1 MAVTLKSW
9 KALGTSVHVLA
20 TNATQLDLATIA
32 VSEVLED
39 VDTAYSRFREDS
51 ELSRLNA
58 SPGRVVRVSP
68 LLATAIDAAQRAAR
82 LTDGAVDPT
91 IGQAIRVA
99 GYDDDF
105 SRIAAADR
113 GPVNLRAWR
122 VPGWQAIGFDRQS
135 RVVLLPDG
143 VELDLGSTGKA
154 LAADL
159 AARAAL
165 NAAGSGGV
173 LVSLGGDIATAGTP
187 PFGGWRIHVAEDSR
201 VAPDADGEV
210 ICLPSGGVATSSTTV
225 RRWPRF
231 LTTGFHRNLALATLI
246 FLALHIVTAVV
257 DPFTALGWQAA
268 LIPFSS
274 SYRRFWLGLGVVAI
288 YLLLAIVVTSVL
300 RPIFGPRIW
309 RLVHWLAYLMW
320 PIAVIHGIGTGTD
333 PRFAWMLAIE
343 AVCIGG
349 VVAAVG

>member
-165 NAAGSGGV
+165 AAAGSGGV

-187 PFGGWRIHVAEDSR
+187 PSGGWRIHVAEDSR

-210 ICLPSGGVATSSTTV
+210 ICLPLGGVATSSTTV
-225 RRWPRF
+225 RRWTRGTAVLHHIIDPQTS
-231 LTTGFHRNLALATLI
+231 LPTTGPFRTVTVAAATCLDANIASTAAIVRGETAIEWLMRRNLPA
-246 FLALHIVTAVV
+246 
-257 DPFTALGWQAA
+257 
-268 LIPFSS
+268 
-274 SYRRFWLGLGVVAI
+274 
-288 YLLLAIVVTSVL
+288 
-300 RPIFGPRIW
+300 
-309 RLVHWLAYLMW
+309 RLVENDGTIHYIGRW
-320 PIAVIHGIGTGTD
+320 PD
-333 PRFAWMLAIE
+333 PS
-343 AVCIGG
+343 G
-349 VVAAVG
+349 VAAGTTRA

>member
-1 MAVTLKSW
+1 MTVALKSW

-20 TNATQLDLATIA
+20 TDASGLGRATTA

-39 VDTAYSRFREDS
+39 VDTAYSRFRQDS

-105 SRIAAADR
+105 SRVAARDPHPALPQR
-113 GPVNLRAWR
+113 GRETEVRLRAWR
-122 VPGWQAIGFDRQS
+122 VPGWKAIGFDRRS

-165 NAAGSGGV
+165 NAAGAGGV

-187 PFGGWRIHVAEDSR
+187 P
-201 VAPDADGEV
+201 
-210 ICLPSGGVATSSTTV
+210 
-225 RRWPRF
+225 
-231 LTTGFHRNLALATLI
+231 
-246 FLALHIVTAVV
+246 
-257 DPFTALGWQAA
+257 
-268 LIPFSS
+268 
-274 SYRRFWLGLGVVAI
+274 
-288 YLLLAIVVTSVL
+288 
-300 RPIFGPRIW
+300 
-309 RLVHWLAYLMW
+309 
-320 PIAVIHGIGTGTD
+320 
-333 PRFAWMLAIE
+333 
-343 AVCIGG
+343 
-349 VVAAVG
+349 

>member
-1 MAVTLKSW
+1 MTVALKSW

-20 TNATQLDLATIA
+20 TDAGALGRATTA

-39 VDTAYSRFREDS
+39 VDTAYSRFRQDS

-105 SRIAAADR
+105 SRVAAQG
-113 GPVNLRAWR
+113 GPVTLRTWR
-122 VPGWQAIGFDRQS
+122 VPGWKAIGFDRRS
-135 RVVLLPDG
+135 RVVFLPDG

-165 NAAGSGGV
+165 NAAGAGGV

-187 PFGGWRIHVAEDSR
+187 PPGGWRIHVAEDSR
-201 VAPDADGEV
+201 ARPDAEGEV
-210 ICLPSGGVATSSTTV
+210 ICLTSGGVATSSTTV
-225 RRWPRF
+225 RRWTRGTAVLHHIIDPETS
-231 LTTGFHRNLALATLI
+231 LPTTGPFRTVTVAAATCLDANIASTAAIVRGETAIDWLMRRNLPA
-246 FLALHIVTAVV
+246 
-257 DPFTALGWQAA
+257 
-268 LIPFSS
+268 
-274 SYRRFWLGLGVVAI
+274 
-288 YLLLAIVVTSVL
+288 
-300 RPIFGPRIW
+300 
-309 RLVHWLAYLMW
+309 RLVENDGTIHYIGRW
-320 PIAVIHGIGTGTD
+320 PD
-333 PRFAWMLAIE
+333 PS
-343 AVCIGG
+343 G
-349 VVAAVG
+349 VAA

>member
-1 MAVTLKSW
+1 MALALTSW
-9 KALGTSVHVLA
+9 NALGTSVHVVA
-20 TNATQLDLATIA
+20 TDADGLGRATTAIA
-32 VSEVLED
+32 EVLED

-58 SPGRVVRVSP
+58 SAGRVVRVSP

-105 SRIAAADR
+105 ARIAGTDR
-113 GPVNLRAWR
+113 GPVKLRAWR
-122 VPGWQAIGFDRQS
+122 VPGWKAIGFDRRS
-135 RVVLLPDG
+135 RVVLLPEG

-165 NAAGSGGV
+165 NAAGGGGV
-173 LVSLGGDIATAGTP
+173 LVSLGGDIASAGTP
-187 PFGGWRIHVAEDSR
+187 PAGGWRIHIAEDSR

-225 RRWPRF
+225 RRWTRGSAVLHHIIDPQTS
-231 LTTGFHRNLALATLI
+231 LPTTGPFRTVTVAAATCLDANIASTAAIVRGETAIDWLMLRNLPA
-246 FLALHIVTAVV
+246 
-257 DPFTALGWQAA
+257 
-268 LIPFSS
+268 
-274 SYRRFWLGLGVVAI
+274 
-288 YLLLAIVVTSVL
+288 
-300 RPIFGPRIW
+300 
-309 RLVHWLAYLMW
+309 RLVENDGTIHYIGRW
-320 PIAVIHGIGTGTD
+320 PD
-333 PRFAWMLAIE
+333 PSGM
-343 AVCIGG
+343 
-349 VVAAVG
+349 AA

>member
-1 MAVTLKSW
+1 MTVAVKSW

-20 TNATQLDLATIA
+20 TDAGGLGRATTA

-39 VDTAYSRFREDS
+39 VDTACSRFREDS

-91 IGQAIRVA
+91 VGQAIRVA

-105 SRIAAADR
+105 SRVAAQG
-113 GPVNLRAWR
+113 GPVTLRAWR
-122 VPGWQAIGFDRQS
+122 VPGWKAIGFDRRS
-135 RVVLLPDG
+135 RVVFLPDG

-165 NAAGSGGV
+165 NAAGAGGV

-187 PFGGWRIHVAEDSR
+187 PPGGWRIHVAEDSR
-201 VAPDADGEV
+201 ARPDAEGEV
-210 ICLPSGGVATSSTTV
+210 ICLTSGGVATSSTTV
-225 RRWPRF
+225 RRWTRGTAVLHHIIDPETS
-231 LTTGFHRNLALATLI
+231 LPTTGPFRTVTVAAATCLDANIGSTAAIVRGETAIDWLMRRNLPA
-246 FLALHIVTAVV
+246 
-257 DPFTALGWQAA
+257 
-268 LIPFSS
+268 
-274 SYRRFWLGLGVVAI
+274 
-288 YLLLAIVVTSVL
+288 
-300 RPIFGPRIW
+300 
-309 RLVHWLAYLMW
+309 RLVENDGTIHYIGRW
-320 PIAVIHGIGTGTD
+320 PD
-333 PRFAWMLAIE
+333 PS
-343 AVCIGG
+343 G
-349 VVAAVG
+349 VAA